1 MANKDSSTTV
11 DTKAQY
17 DRIASVYDWLEF
29 PMEKLTFRKWRKLIW
44 SHVQGPNLL
53 EVGVGT
59 GKNIPYYPAGLEITG
74 IDLSEKMLKRAKLR
88 ARNDSEE
95 TQPSLVQMDVQDL
108 DFPENH
114 FDTTLTT
121 FVFCSVTNP
130 IVGLKEINRV
140 TKPDGEV
147 FLLEHVRPEEKFL
160 GKVFD
165 IFNPM
170 TVRLLGVNINRKTT
184 ENVKESGLEINWV
197 NNLTRANV
205 VKLISAKPSS

>member
-1 MANKDSSTTV
+1 MANKDSSTV
-11 DTKAQY
+11 DTKARY
-17 DRIASVYDWLEF
+17 DRIASVYDWLEL

-44 SHVQGPNLL
+44 SHVQGPEVL

-59 GKNIPYYPAGLEITG
+59 GKNIPYYPDGLDITG

-88 ARNDSEE
+88 AKDESGEIR
-95 TQPSLVQMDVQDL
+95 PSLVQMDVQDL

-121 FVFCSVTNP
+121 FVFCSVNNP
-130 IVGLKEINRV
+130 IAGLKEINRV

-147 FLLEHVRPEEKFL
+147 FLLEHVRPEEKHL
-160 GKVFD
+160 GKAFD

-170 TVRLLGVNINRKTT
+170 TVRLLGVNINRKTA

-197 NNLTRANV
+197 NNLTKGNV
-205 VKLISAKPSS
+205 VKLIAAQPSS